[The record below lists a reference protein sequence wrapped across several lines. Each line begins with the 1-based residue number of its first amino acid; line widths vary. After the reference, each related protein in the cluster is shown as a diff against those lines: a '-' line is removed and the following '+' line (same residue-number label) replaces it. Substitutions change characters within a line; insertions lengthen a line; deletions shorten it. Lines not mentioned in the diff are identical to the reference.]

1 MKQVIT
7 SVLSVL
13 FIIHAV
19 LSQQFTSGETE
30 RAFGQEQKQEYEAQ
44 FVGYIGAGVPVY
56 SKALCFVPEWP
67 IDTIHPRAEDSDTFC
82 VFRIIEQSPLRFK
95 IAYNPKGT
103 HTDTIEKFD
112 KFGWV
117 DKKNIGYAARS
128 GHKLR
133 LYENPDETS
142 DYIEFDKDYVDQ
154 ERWTIAGD
162 IDSGYFVL
170 LDIRDDGFR
179 KVMFYSFGKLYT
191 GWIINKPYNNA
202 YEIE

>member
-1 MKQVIT
+1 MKK
-7 SVLSVL
+7 
-13 FIIHAV
+13 IIILLLAISLIA
-19 LSQQFTSGETE
+19 LSQQVVSAKTGDISEE
-30 RAFGQEQKQEYEAQ
+30 GQQYGYDAQ
-44 FVGYIGAGVPVY
+44 FISYSDEGIPVY
-56 SKALCFVPEWP
+56 SKPLCYVFEYP
-67 IDTIHPRAEDSDTFC
+67 IDTIHQVENCDTFC

-142 DYIEFDKDYVDQ
+142 DYIEFDKEYVNQ

-162 IDSGYFVL
+162 VDGGEYVL
-170 LDIRDDGFR
+170 LDLRENGFR